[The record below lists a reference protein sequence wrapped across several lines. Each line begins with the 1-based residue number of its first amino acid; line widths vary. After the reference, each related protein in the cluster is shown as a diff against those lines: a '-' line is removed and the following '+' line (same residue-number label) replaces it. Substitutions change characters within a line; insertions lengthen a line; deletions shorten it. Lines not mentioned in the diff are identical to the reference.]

1 MHGTHGITHP
11 RGVGRRAGPA
21 VRTPASAPDPRHTV
35 HIDLSCSGCMPSA
48 LPAARAGAEVRG
60 ASGSVR
66 WLEEG
71 PGDFEQRPLRQA
83 PPVIGATYLFDVR
96 HPFRV
101 PAGQDVWVGFTPG
114 RPAAEGWFDH
124 AALLPQVGI
133 ARVRP
138 KRFMGR
144 SSDRDPA
151 ERRRGWMVGRVEE
164 MVFGLDLPNHLQRA
178 PDLPLPELTHPW
190 PDDEVHVVVHGNLV
204 LVEHALPRGQ
214 RRRALVLQSPLALPT
229 LLMLEEIGFHEA
241 SMRAMNRPLGGA
253 EASRLR
259 DPTSA
264 FPYRW
269 R

>member
-1 MHGTHGITHP
+1 
-11 RGVGRRAGPA
+11 V
-21 VRTPASAPDPRHTV
+21 D
-35 HIDLSCSGCMPSA
+35 IDLTCSGCMPDA
-48 LPAARAGAEVRG
+48 LPPARVGAEVRG
-60 ASGSVR
+60 AGGSVR
-66 WLEEG
+66 WLDEG
-71 PGDFEQRPLRQA
+71 PEAFEARPLRQA

-101 PAGQDVWVGFTPG
+101 PSGEDVWLTFTPG
-114 RPAAEGWFDH
+114 RPAEEGWFDH

-151 ERRRGWMVGRVEE
+151 ERRRGWMVGRVED
-164 MVFGLDLPNHLQRA
+164 MVFGLDLPNRLPRT
-178 PDLPLPELTHPW
+178 PDLPLPELALPW
-190 PDDEVHVVVHGNLV
+190 PEDEVHIVSRGNLV
-204 LVEHALPRGQ
+204 LVEQALPRGQ

-229 LLMLEEIGFHEA
+229 LLMLEEVGFHEA
-241 SMRAMNRPLGGA
+241 SMRAMNRPLSSA
-253 EASRLR
+253 EAGRLR